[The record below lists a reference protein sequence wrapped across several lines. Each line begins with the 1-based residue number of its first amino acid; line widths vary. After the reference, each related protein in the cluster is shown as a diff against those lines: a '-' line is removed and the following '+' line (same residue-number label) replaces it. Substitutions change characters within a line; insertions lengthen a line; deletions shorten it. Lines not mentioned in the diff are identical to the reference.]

1 MITRSQLDDWAAI
14 SSVDSPDQL
23 WHYLAT
29 HPTLRAM
36 REGSQALSVFRRL
49 HKAGTAPGALA
60 TAALLCTDP
69 RWRRVTAPMIVNIE
83 ETGILREAELD
94 ELADG
99 FLWEDHYAWV
109 VPQAWLRDETMWSAG
124 RRPKRR
130 TAIALRREIP
140 PPLRRW
146 AAARIA
152 RRHPERAGDVLG
164 RIEGLDARAGD
175 AAMAGLLD
183 ACVGYPDE
191 ARDILVELG
200 CAWSTGRVRLVAL
213 QLVAARDPDRAA
225 VLALGD
231 PIEAIRSWGRRLR
244 AAPPLSPAA
253 AASTV
258 TSPASA
264 GSPATPETQ
273 LPLFA

>member
-1 MITRSQLDDWAAI
+1 MITRSELDDWAAI
-14 SSVDSPDQL
+14 SGAGSPDQL
-23 WHYLAT
+23 WRYLAT

-36 REGSQALSVFRRL
+36 PEGSRALSVFRTL

-60 TAALLCTDP
+60 TVALLCTDP
-69 RWRRVTAPMIVNIE
+69 RWRRVTAPLIVDIDQ
-83 ETGILREAELD
+83 TDILREAELD

-99 FLWEDHYAWV
+99 FLWDDHYAWV

-124 RRPKRR
+124 RRPRR
-130 TAIALRREIP
+130 WTAIVLRRGIP

-152 RRHPERAGDVLG
+152 RRHPERSGDVLE

-183 ACVGYPDE
+183 ACVGFPDE
-191 ARDILVELG
+191 VRDVLIELG
-200 CAWSTGRVRLVAL
+200 SAWPTGRVRLVAL
-213 QLVAARDPDRAA
+213 QLVAARDADRAV

-231 PIEAIRSWGRRLR
+231 PSEKIRVWGRRL
-244 AAPPLSPAA
+244 AIAPPLSPASA
-253 AASTV
+253 A
-258 TSPASA
+258 PAAPSA
-264 GSPATPETQ
+264 APAGPPAAPHAQ
-273 LPLFA
+273 LPLFG